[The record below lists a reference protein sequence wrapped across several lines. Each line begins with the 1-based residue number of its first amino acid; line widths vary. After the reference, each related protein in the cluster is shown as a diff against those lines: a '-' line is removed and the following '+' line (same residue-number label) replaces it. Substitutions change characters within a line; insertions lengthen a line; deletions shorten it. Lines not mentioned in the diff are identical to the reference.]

1 MYNTMRICP
10 GQTAG
15 AYSFSTGGASRFLR
29 LFTQLEH
36 NFALICHLLKQ
47 ARRACGLLFGR
58 HFIIFLLRKPV
69 HHIANGIQIQ
79 QCDGC
84 TIKGFS
90 PSVVIAVKQ
99 RMQNLNFFLQ
109 FGAVCVKSDLL
120 EPRKVVR
127 HMTVRNKGVVFR
139 HCLIS
144 SAGIFYAVAA
154 KLDSAA
160 VQTAPCN
167 CAGLIALSPAATRA
181 VTI

>member
-1 MYNTMRICP
+1 MGGGIVTRYMGRYNGYGVKRLVLL
-10 GQTAG
+10 G
-15 AYSFSTGGASRFLR
+15 AASPR
-29 LFTQLEH
+29 FTQCSD
-36 NFALICHLLKQ
+36 FPYGVTDVYKRQ
-47 ARRACGLLFGR
+47 
-58 HFIIFLLRKPV
+58 
-69 HHIANGIQIQ
+69 
-79 QCDGC
+79 
-84 TIKGFS
+84 
-90 PSVVIAVKQ
+90 Q

-167 CAGLIALSPAATRA
+167 CAGLIALSPAAARA
-181 VTI
+181 VAV